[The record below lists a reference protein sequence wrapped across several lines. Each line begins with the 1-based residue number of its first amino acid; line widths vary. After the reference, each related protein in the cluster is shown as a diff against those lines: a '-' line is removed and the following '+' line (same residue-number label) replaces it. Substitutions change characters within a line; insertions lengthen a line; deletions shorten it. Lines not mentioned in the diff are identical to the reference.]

1 MSDCSTE
8 AAIAGCSVEADL
20 SRQLLIVTYT
30 GDVGI
35 REVRDIF
42 EKMQTFLPEMRPGFR
57 LLTDLTHLK
66 SMAPS
71 CTSYM
76 KKIMD
81 LGDEKGVAL
90 VVRVVSDPR
99 KDIGFNILSLFHYTR
114 AVVIVTCGN
123 RDEAERA
130 LASLECGISMDPA
143 SNSRIDYE
151 YHHTT

>member
-1 MSDCSTE
+1 MNDCSSE
-8 AAIAGCSVEADL
+8 VAITGCSVEADF

-30 GDVGI
+30 GDVGV
-35 REVRDIF
+35 REVHGIF
-42 EKMQTFLPEMRPGFR
+42 ERMQTLLSEMKPGFR

-71 CTSYM
+71 CTPYM

-114 AVVIVTCGN
+114 AIVIVTCVD

-130 LASLECGISMDPA
+130 LA
-143 SNSRIDYE
+143 N
-151 YHHTT
+151 